1 MTGLR
6 GKRPSIEDY
15 VKRATQASSGRGH
28 LLSSYGR
35 RATLYYGKNGV
46 QLRMH
51 LEKQAQT
58 IPAPALD
65 RQHNYEW
72 N

>member
-6 GKRPSIEDY
+6 GKRPSSEDY
-15 VKRATQASSGRGH
+15 VKRAIQASSGRGN
-28 LLSSYGR
+28 LSSSYGR
-35 RATLYYGKNGV
+35 RATLYGKNGV

-58 IPAPALD
+58 IPAPATD
-65 RQHNYEW
+65 RRHKHEW